1 MSMKPEDFLF
11 YKKFLYDQS
20 GLSIT
25 EEKTYL
31 LESRLMP
38 VARTNGFTD
47 LESMTKALRM
57 QTDSKLGKQV
67 VDSMTTNETLFF
79 RDDRPFKQLR
89 EVVLPNIIKGRENS
103 KTIRIWSAAS
113 STGQEPY
120 SLAMTICESFPQYQ
134 DWKIEIL
141 KTDLSNAALARA
153 KKGEFSQFEI
163 QRGLPIQMVMKYFKQ
178 EGSVW
183 KIHDKIRNMVKF
195 ENFNLLD
202 KMDNFP
208 VFDIIF
214 CRNVLIYFDEPTKK
228 KIIQNM
234 MKKLS
239 PDGFL
244 FLGASETILGL
255 CSEFKIHHSYPG
267 LYTLKDLPPPAPAAP
282 TTRASTPVASKAPA
296 VSASATT
303 PPATPA
309 QNLQPAAKTLPSEK
323 GKTEKTPKRVL
334 IIAES
339 DSCGAAGVQGD
350 VKTVLA
356 LGGYAMTAITA
367 LTAHGAGDILS
378 INNITP
384 SFVGDQI
391 RAAIKDVGA
400 DSIKVGFLQNEAI
413 INVVSDVLQEIKKN
427 VPIVVDPSLV
437 SRSGKTLMD
446 NNAISALKRKLYI
459 QTTILTPNLKEV
471 EILGAMRIADIDDMR
486 RAAEMMR
493 TLGVKNI
500 VLKGGQV
507 ESHKELYFV
516 ATPTGERIYQRPT
529 VKTPHTLGAG
539 GAFSSALALNMA
551 RNMDIFD
558 ATEHALDF
566 MHQAIVHSTGF
577 GHAGG
582 PVNHAFHIQQ
592 RSQVF
597 HPEEIKIYKI

>member
-1 MSMKPEDFLF
+1 MAAAPA
-11 YKKFLYDQS
+11 
-20 GLSIT
+20 T
-25 EEKTYL
+25 
-31 LESRLMP
+31 RAPAP
-38 VARTNGFTD
+38 VAA
-47 LESMTKALRM
+47 KA
-57 QTDSKLGKQV
+57 S
-67 VDSMTTNETLFF
+67 
-79 RDDRPFKQLR
+79 
-89 EVVLPNIIKGRENS
+89 
-103 KTIRIWSAAS
+103 AS
-113 STGQEPY
+113 S
-120 SLAMTICESFPQYQ
+120 
-134 DWKIEIL
+134 
-141 KTDLSNAALARA
+141 
-153 KKGEFSQFEI
+153 
-163 QRGLPIQMVMKYFKQ
+163 
-178 EGSVW
+178 
-183 KIHDKIRNMVKF
+183 
-195 ENFNLLD
+195 
-202 KMDNFP
+202 
-208 VFDIIF
+208 
-214 CRNVLIYFDEPTKK
+214 PT
-228 KIIQNM
+228 
-234 MKKLS
+234 
-239 PDGFL
+239 
-244 FLGASETILGL
+244 A
-255 CSEFKIHHSYPG
+255 
-267 LYTLKDLPPPAPAAP
+267 
-282 TTRASTPVASKAPA
+282 
-296 VSASATT
+296 
-303 PPATPA
+303 ATPA
-309 QNLQPAAKTLPSEK
+309 QSLQSAPKTLQPDKTK
-323 GKTEKTPKRVL
+323 AEKTPKRVL

-413 INVVSDVLQEIKKN
+413 INVVADVLQEIKKS

-446 NNAISALKRKLYI
+446 NNAISALKRKLYV

-507 ESHKELYFV
+507 ESHKELYFI

-529 VKTPHTLGAG
+529 AKTPHTLGAG

-566 MHQAIVHSTGF
+566 MHQAIIHSTGF

>member
-1 MSMKPEDFLF
+1 MSMKPEDFVF
-11 YKKFLYDQS
+11 YKKFLYEQS

-38 VARTNGFTD
+38 VARNNGFSD
-47 LESMTKALRM
+47 LETMTKVLRV
-57 QTDSKLGKQV
+57 QSDPKLGKQV

-79 RDDRPFKQLR
+79 RDDRPFKQFR

-103 KTIRIWSAAS
+103 KTLRIWSAAS

-141 KTDLSNAALARA
+141 GTDLSDTALARA

-267 LYTLKDLPPPAPAAP
+267 LYTLKDLPPLPTAAPATRVSSAP
-282 TTRASTPVASKAPA
+282 ASAKAPA
-296 VSASATT
+296 SASVTA
-303 PPATPA
+303 PA
-309 QNLQPAAKTLPSEK
+309 QSTQPAPKTLQPEKAKV
-323 GKTEKTPKRVL
+323 EKTPKRVL

-427 VPIVVDPSLV
+427 VPIVVDPSLI

-446 NNAISALKRKLYI
+446 NNAISALKRKLYV

-539 GAFSSALALNMA
+539 GAFSSALALNLA

>member
-1 MSMKPEDFLF
+1 
-11 YKKFLYDQS
+11 
-20 GLSIT
+20 
-25 EEKTYL
+25 
-31 LESRLMP
+31 MP
-38 VARTNGFTD
+38 VARNNGFND
-47 LESMTKALRM
+47 LETMTKALRS
-57 QTDSKLGKQV
+57 QPDSQLGRQA

-79 RDDRPFKQLR
+79 RDDRPFKQFR
-89 EVVLPNIIKGRENS
+89 EIVLPNIIKGRENS
-103 KTIRIWSAAS
+103 KTLRIWSAAS

-141 KTDLSNAALARA
+141 ATDLSDTALARA

-178 EGSVW
+178 EGTVW
-183 KIHDKIRNMVKF
+183 KIHDKIRSMVKF
-195 ENFNLLD
+195 EKFNLLD

-228 KIIQNM
+228 KIMQNM
-234 MKKLS
+234 MKRLS

-255 CSEFKIHHSYPG
+255 CPEFKIHHAYPG
-267 LYTLKDLPPPAPAAP
+267 LYTLKDLPAPVAAAPATRAPAPVAA
-282 TTRASTPVASKAPA
+282 KA
-296 VSASATT
+296 SASSPTA
-303 PPATPA
+303 ATPA
-309 QNLQPAAKTLPSEK
+309 QSLQSAPKTLQPDKTK
-323 GKTEKTPKRVL
+323 AEKTPKRVL

-413 INVVSDVLQEIKKN
+413 INVVADVLQEIKKS

-446 NNAISALKRKLYI
+446 NNAISALKRKLYV

-507 ESHKELYFV
+507 ESHKELYFI

-529 VKTPHTLGAG
+529 AKTPHTLGAG

-566 MHQAIVHSTGF
+566 MHQAIIHSTGF

>member
-1 MSMKPEDFLF
+1 MKPEDFLF
-11 YKKFLYDQS
+11 YKKFLHHQS

-38 VARTNGFTD
+38 VARNNGFSD
-47 LESMTKALRM
+47 LESMTKALRT

-79 RDDRPFKQLR
+79 RDDRPFKQFR
-89 EVVLPNIIKGRENS
+89 EVVLPNILKARENS

-120 SLAMTICESFPQYQ
+120 SLAMTISESFPQYQ

-141 KTDLSNAALARA
+141 GTDLSDAALARA

-178 EGSVW
+178 EGTVW
-183 KIHDKIRNMVKF
+183 KIQDKIRNMVKF
-195 ENFNLLD
+195 ENFNLLN
-202 KMDNFP
+202 KMDHFP

-267 LYTLKDLPPPAPAAP
+267 LYTLKDLPPPVAATPATRTPIPAA
-282 TTRASTPVASKAPA
+282 AKAPA
-296 VSASATT
+296 PAPA
-303 PPATPA
+303 ATPA
-309 QNLQPAAKTLPSEK
+309 QDLKPAPKTLQPEK
-323 GKTEKTPKRVL
+323 GKAEKTPKRVL

-391 RAAIKDVGA
+391 QAAIKDVGA

-413 INVVSDVLQEIKKN
+413 INVVADVLQGIKKS
-427 VPIVVDPSLV
+427 VPIVVDPSIV

-471 EILGAMRIADIDDMR
+471 EILGAMNIADIDDMR

-507 ESHKELYFV
+507 ESSKELYFV
-516 ATPTGERIYQRPT
+516 ATPAGERIYQRPT

-551 RNMDIFD
+551 RNMNIFD

-566 MHQAIVHSTGF
+566 MHQAIIHSTGF

>member
-1 MSMKPEDFLF
+1 MSMKPEDFVF
-11 YKKFLYDQS
+11 YKKFLYEQS

-38 VARTNGFTD
+38 VARNNGFTD
-47 LESMTKALRM
+47 LESMTKILRT
-57 QTDSKLGKQV
+57 QPSSKLGKQV

-79 RDDRPFKQLR
+79 RDDRPFKQFR
-89 EVVLPNIIKGRENS
+89 EVVLPNILKGRENS

-120 SLAMTICESFPQYQ
+120 SLAMTICESFPQHQ

-141 KTDLSNAALARA
+141 GTDLSDAALTRA

-178 EGSVW
+178 EGTVW

-195 ENFNLLD
+195 ESFNLLD

-267 LYTLKDLPPPAPAAP
+267 LYTLKDLPPLTSAAAPAPATRTPAP
-282 TTRASTPVASKAPA
+282 TANPALAAKAA
-296 VSASATT
+296 TAATT
-303 PPATPA
+303 QDLKPPPKAVTP
-309 QNLQPAAKTLPSEK
+309 EK
-323 GKTEKTPKRVL
+323 GRHEKTPKRVL
-334 IIAES
+334 VIAES
-339 DSCGAAGVQGD
+339 DSCGAAGIQGD

-413 INVVSDVLQEIKKN
+413 INVVSDVLREIKNN
-427 VPIVVDPSLV
+427 VPIIVDPSLI

-551 RNMDIFD
+551 RNMDVFD